1 MVDSVWAKTEKS
13 AQSSCEVKWAGV
25 ESARAENKSF
35 PWLIFAFFFFFKR
48 PWGER
53 RAQAV
58 TNAVIYVQ
66 TSFYFHL

>member
-35 PWLIFAFFFFFKR
+35 PWLIFAFFFFLR
-48 PWGER
+48 DRGEKGELR
-53 RAQAV
+53 QSLM
-58 TNAVIYVQ
+58 Q
-66 TSFYFHL
+66 